1 MVNAKHE
8 DEGSTEIATR
18 EIDGTIAPK
27 KRRRAPSA
35 RKTSVQPEAI
45 TAQAELDAV
54 GDPPSEAEPCSP
66 AARGRRKKSDLKH
79 QAILEAAAKVFKNKG
94 YARATL
100 SEIGRKAGTYAG
112 SMYYHFASKEEL
124 VEEVLNS
131 GTTGVAEIVT
141 QAVASLPAAASHRT
155 KIRTAY
161 RAHLHHMLLRDDFI
175 VAYWNIINQVPPEVR
190 TRHLN
195 KPRDYGNFWRKL
207 ISDGVE
213 AGEIRPG
220 VQQTILRFILVGSS
234 IYALD
239 WYSPRGDMDTDD
251 IADAIIDML
260 FDGVGQPAAE

>member
-1 MVNAKHE
+1 MAKAKHE
-8 DEGSTEIATR
+8 RSAEIGSSAV
-18 EIDGTIAPK
+18 DGPVVTK
-27 KRRRAPSA
+27 TRRRAPSA
-35 RKTSVQPEAI
+35 RKTPKEPAALI
-45 TAQAELDAV
+45 AQEEPDSE
-54 GDPPSEAEPCSP
+54 DDQPSEAEPGSP

-79 QAILEAAAKVFKNKG
+79 QSILQAAAKVFKNKG

-124 VEEVLNS
+124 VEEVLNL
-131 GTTGVAEIVT
+131 GTTGVAEIVA
-141 QAVASLPAAASHRT
+141 QAVAALPPTASHRA

-175 VAYWNIINQVPPEVR
+175 VAYWKIINQVPPEVR
-190 TRHLN
+190 ARHLN

-213 AGEIRPG
+213 AGEIRAD

-251 IADAIIDML
+251 IADAIIDIV
-260 FDGVGQPAAE
+260 FDGVGRPAAQ